1 MITTTEIG
9 RFGERAAEKHL
20 LKKGYRISAKNYHAS
35 HYEIDIVAED
45 QNSIVFVEVKTRE
58 SKNAGIYGSAAESV
72 TYSKRSRT
80 LSASRCY
87 LYENGNPEDKEI
99 RFDVIEVYIRK
110 IKFSPFPVIENINH
124 IEDAFR
130 G

>member
-9 RFGERAAEKHL
+9 RFGERAAARFLQKN
-20 LKKGYRISAKNYHAS
+20 GYRISATNYHAS

-58 SKNAGIYGSAAESV
+58 SKNAAIYGAAAESV

-80 LSASRCY
+80 LSASRSY
-87 LYENGNPEDKEI
+87 LYENGNPENKEI
-99 RFDVIEVYIRK
+99 RFDVIEVYIKK
-110 IKFSPFPVIENINH
+110 IKFSPFPMIEGLNH
-124 IEDAFR
+124 IKDAFR